1 MISSKVRLQ
10 LVNCRD
16 SLFWA
21 NSALGRKARV
31 VEVLC
36 SAPPVAFAFLL
47 HEIRF
52 PDTVWR
58 AFAVLVKPAA
68 AQAGMTNE

>member
-16 SLFWA
+16 LLFWA

-52 PDTVWR
+52 QTQSGAHLPFLSSQR
-58 AFAVLVKPAA
+58 PPML
-68 AQAGMTNE
+68 G